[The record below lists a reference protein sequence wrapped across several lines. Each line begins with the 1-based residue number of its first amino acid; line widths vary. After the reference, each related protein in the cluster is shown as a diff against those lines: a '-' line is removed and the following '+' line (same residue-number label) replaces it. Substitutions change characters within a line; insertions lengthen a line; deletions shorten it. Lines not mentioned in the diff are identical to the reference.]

1 MKRRHVVATLLS
13 LPLTAGLLLAGCGNN
28 KGGDTASGPGGA
40 GGKEKLIVFWAD
52 WEPAKQ
58 LQKLVAEYPDAEVEV
73 KTVPWKDFES
83 DVKKVWTSQNADA
96 FDLVVGDSQWLGAG
110 ATGGHYL
117 ELTDWAKTGIPV
129 ADIEAAAITNYGEYP
144 ASSGKLYAVPCES
157 DCIGFAYRKDLFEDP
172 KNKEAF
178 KAKYGKELEVPKTW
192 DDFQKVAEFFTKPD
206 GSLYGAALFYSKD
219 YDGATMG
226 FDQVLWAFGG
236 KLNDGNGKVE
246 GVLNDA
252 NGLKALE
259 FYVGLKKYCPPG
271 AERYYFAECLGDFQK
286 GKVAMAQSWFA
297 FLPDLTDKSKNPHVD
312 HTGYFMVPEGPAG
325 RFISLGGQGISVSSY
340 SKKQDA
346 AKKFLEWFSKEETQ
360 AQWAKLG
367 GLTANKKVAATDDYK
382 NAAPYN
388 ELFSQSMAFTK
399 DFYNVPQYSEMMKVS
414 QENLNDAIA
423 GAKAPKAALDA
434 IAKAHQE
441 SLAAK

>member
-1 MKRRHVVATLLS
+1 MKRRNMVATLLS
-13 LPLTAGLLLAGCGNN
+13 LPLAAGLMLTGCGNN
-28 KGGDTASGPGGA
+28 KGAGAPAGG
-40 GGKEKLIVFWAD
+40 GGKEKLVIFWAD

-58 LQKLVAEYPDAEVEV
+58 LATLVKEYPDAEVEV
-73 KTVPWKDFES
+73 KTVPWSSYES
-83 DVKKVWTSQNADA
+83 DVKKVWTSQNGDA
-96 FDLVVGDSQWLGAG
+96 FDMVVGDSQWLGAG
-110 ATGGHYL
+110 AEGGHYV
-117 ELTDWAKTGIPV
+117 ELSDWAKTGIPM
-129 ADIEAAAITNYGEYP
+129 ADIEEAAIKNYGEYP
-144 ASSGKLYAVPCES
+144 AGSGKLYAVPAES

-178 KAKYGKELEVPKTW
+178 KAKYGKELAVPATW

-226 FDQVLWAFGG
+226 FDQVLWSFGG
-236 KLNDGNGKVE
+236 QLSDASGKVD
-246 GVLNDA
+246 GVINSPEA
-252 NGLKALE
+252 VKALE
-259 FYVGLKKYCPPG
+259 FHVGLKKFCPPG

-297 FLPDLTDKSKNPHVD
+297 FLPDLTNKEKNPHVD
-312 HTGYFMVPEGPAG
+312 NTGYFMVPEGPKG
-325 RFISLGGQGISVSSY
+325 RFISLGGQGISLSSY

-360 AQWAKLG
+360 SKWAKLG

-382 NAAPYN
+382 KATPYN
-388 ELFSQSMAFTK
+388 ELFAQSMAYTK
-399 DFYNVPQYSEMMKVS
+399 DFYNTPQYSELMKVT

-441 SLAAK
+441 ILAAK